1 MSPTNPA
8 WPNHRLNVVYLKWS
22 VREVSG
28 IQIRW
33 LECFCKGAD
42 ANARRDRERTE
53 VQIELISQEQES
65 I

>member
-1 MSPTNPA
+1 M
-8 WPNHRLNVVYLKWS
+8 LFYLKWS

-33 LECFCKGAD
+33 LECLQGRLR
-42 ANARRDRERTE
+42 NAQRDRERTE
-53 VQIELISQEQES
+53 VQIELIRQEQES